1 MGQKVGKFFVD
12 VGKAAAKGATSFVL
26 GKVPF
31 IGPIAA
37 NKLNSMYA
45 KGGVVMGLAEGGTV
59 PPGMKGQAINT
70 PAQLIALVKKVPEIA
85 EKHGLSP
92 ELIREEVAKAKQGEI
107 QVKRRGGMMK
117 KMGGDKV
124 MVHSGGGGHG
134 VSSFARGGKVL
145 SVF

>member
-1 MGQKVGKFFVD
+1 MGQKVGKFFAD

-37 NKLNSMYA
+37 NKLNSLYA
-45 KGGVVMGLAEGGTV
+45 EGGVVTGGASTV
-59 PPGMKGQAINT
+59 PAGMKGVAINT

-85 EKHGLSP
+85 AKSGLTP
-92 ELIREEVAKAKQGEI
+92 ELIKAEVAKAAEVPMK
-107 QVKRRGGMMK
+107 KRGGKMKK
-117 KMGGDKV
+117 KMGSD
-124 MVHSGGGGHG
+124 MAIIHSGGGGEG
-134 VSSFARGGKVL
+134 VGSFAKGGKVL